1 MGDKYIFSCKMPVKK
16 ARWCLRLRKL
26 IDKYKPIPL
35 PVKATAWFFICSVIQ
50 KMVSVI
56 STVVFTRLMSTEDY
70 GLISIYNSWADILLT
85 IASLNLFTACFN
97 VGMTKYE
104 DEREQWVSS
113 LQILA
118 IISTT
123 IFSVLFI
130 GLYYVFE
137 QYINLPIELII
148 TMSISFYFSTAIS
161 LWTAK
166 QRYEL
171 SYVRMVTVTIGYTI
185 MVFALSLFAI
195 LISEQKGAAKII
207 GTTIATSIF
216 GIVLLV
222 SNISKSKPIANK
234 EFMKFA
240 LVYNLQMMPAFLGA
254 VVLSQIDRVMIDR
267 MVNREA
273 AGIYSVA
280 YNAAFMI
287 SIVSSAISAT
297 YNPWM
302 IQKVKRNDYSKADR
316 IGNGLSFMFL
326 IVILLF
332 IICAP
337 DFIKIMAPKE
347 YMEAIYIIPA
357 VAGSTFFSLIY
368 FLYCPV
374 PQYHLKAKQLS
385 IITAS
390 ASVLNVVLNYY
401 AIRRWGYTTYICYLL
416 YGWGTAL
423 YSIYLL
429 KKEGFQGQIYNLQ
442 KLVGMTLILTV
453 AVIIVPFTY
462 KGYLLRYAVLVLIAV
477 ISVINFKKI
486 IKPFFEIR
494 KE

>member
-1 MGDKYIFSCKMPVKK
+1 MGVKTVREYLIVQK
-16 ARWCLRLRKL
+16 I
-26 IDKYKPIPL
+26 IDKYKSIPIPM
-35 PVKATAWFFICSVIQ
+35 KATMWFFACSVMQ
-50 KMVSVI
+50 KMISVI
-56 STVVFTRLMSTEDY
+56 STVVFTRIMSTTDY
-70 GLISIYNSWADILLT
+70 GLISIYNSWSDILV
-85 IASLNLFTACFN
+85 IVASLNLHTACFN
-97 VGMTKYE
+97 VGMTEYE
-104 DEREQWVSS
+104 DKREQWVSS

-118 IISTT
+118 IIATT
-123 IFSVLFI
+123 IFSVFFI
-130 GLYYVFE
+130 GLYYVFG

-148 TMSISFYFSTAIS
+148 TMLIFFYFSTAIS

-166 QRYEL
+166 QRYEF

-195 LISEQKGAAKII
+195 LISEQKGSAKII

-222 SNISKSKPIANK
+222 DNIKRSKPIANK

-240 LVYNLQMMPAFLGA
+240 LVYNLQMMPAFLGVA
-254 VVLSQIDRVMIDR
+254 VLSQIDRVMIDH
-267 MVNREA
+267 MVNRET

-280 YNAAFMI
+280 YNAAFI
-287 SIVSSAISAT
+287 INIVHGAISAT

-302 IQKVKRNDYSKADR
+302 IRNVKRNDYSKTDR

-332 IICAP
+332 VICAP
-337 DFIKIMAPKE
+337 EFIKIMAPTE
-347 YMEAIYIIPA
+347 YTEAIYIIPA
-357 VAGSTFFSLIY
+357 VAGSTFYHMIY
-368 FLYCPV
+368 TLYTPV

-390 ASVLNVVLNYY
+390 ASVLNIVLNYF
-401 AIRRWGYTTYICYLL
+401 AIRRWGYIAAGYTTYICYFL

-423 YSIYLL
+423 YAIYQL
-429 KKEGFQGQIYNLQ
+429 KKEGYQGQIYNLQ

-453 AVIIVPFTY
+453 AVIIMPFTY
-462 KGYLLRYAVLVLIAV
+462 KGYLLRYVILIVIAVLLM
-477 ISVINFKKI
+477 INFKKI
-486 IKPFFEIR
+486 IQPFFEIR